1 MDTTGRDPLT
11 GLFDR
16 TQLIEQLNQAYLR
29 GGLGSE
35 LAALF
40 VDVDH
45 FKMVNDSLGHAVGD
59 TVLMTVAKRLV
70 SCLRPDDTVARL
82 GGDEFVAVVQ
92 GLSESEAVARAERIV
107 AAVSEPLHIDG
118 RELVLS
124 VSIGVAF
131 SGADACDPEQLLR
144 HADTAL
150 YEAKGNGRGRAQIF
164 NDQIQQRLVRR
175 LTLETELRAA
185 VRDGQLR
192 LHYQPQVDLVTGTVV
207 GAEALLRW
215 THPEFGA
222 VSPAEFIPVAE
233 DSGLIVPI
241 GRWVLE
247 QAISR
252 FRAWHTQH
260 RTAPRAI
267 TINISP
273 VQMRDTELVAFVEE
287 TLNRQE
293 VNPAVVCLELTE
305 SALMTGAAP
314 MLQTLTELRELGL
327 YLGIDDFGTG
337 HSSLARLRDLPVE
350 VIKLDQRFVRGLGT
364 RADDDAIVASV
375 MSLAHA
381 MGLHAVA
388 EGVEHRHQAEA
399 LVKLGCTTVQGFLFS
414 PARPEDE
421 LLELCGPRLF
431 PANSWRRRTG
441 AAVDSRRGAE
451 RRAKRGF
458 IDEFLDQMGVTAY
471 PPAGVAE

>member
-1 MDTTGRDPLT
+1 MYPAGRDSLT

-16 TQLIEQLNQAYLR
+16 TQLIELLNQAYLR
-29 GGLGSE
+29 DGLGAG
-35 LAALF
+35 LAAFF

-59 TVLMTVAKRLV
+59 TVLMTVGRRLI
-70 SCLRPDDTVARL
+70 SCLRPDDSVARL
-82 GGDEFVAVVQ
+82 GGDEFVAVVE
-92 GLSESEAVARAERIV
+92 GLSEEEAMAFAERIV
-107 AAVSEPLHIDG
+107 AAVSEPLQIDG

-124 VSIGVAF
+124 VSVGLAF
-131 SGADACDPEQLLR
+131 SGTDASDPEQLLR

-150 YEAKGNGRGRAQIF
+150 YEAKGNGRGRAQLF
-164 NDQIQQRLVRR
+164 NEQIQQRLVRR
-175 LTLETELRAA
+175 LMLETELRAA
-185 VRDGQLR
+185 LRDGQLR
-192 LHYQPQVDLVTGTVV
+192 LHYQPQIDLVTGTVV

-215 THPEFGA
+215 THPEFGEI
-222 VSPAEFIPVAE
+222 SPGEFIPVAE

-241 GRWVLE
+241 GRWVFE

-252 FRAWHTQH
+252 FRAWQDLH
-260 RTAPRAI
+260 RAAPRAI
-267 TINISP
+267 TINLSP
-273 VQMRDTELVAFVEE
+273 VQMRDTEFVPFVDE
-287 TLNRQE
+287 TLRRHE
-293 VNPAVVCLELTE
+293 VNPALVCLELTE
-305 SALMTGAAP
+305 SALMAGAAP

-327 YLGIDDFGTG
+327 YVGIDDFGTG

-350 VIKLDQRFVRGLGT
+350 VIKIDQQFIRGLGT
-364 RADDDAIVASV
+364 RADDDAIVESV

-414 PARPEDE
+414 AARPEDE

-431 PANSWRRRTG
+431 PASSWRRRTPASIDRRHG
-441 AAVDSRRGAE
+441 RERRG
-451 RRAKRGF
+451 KRGF
-458 IDEFLDQMGVTAY
+458 IDEFLDQMGVTAF
-471 PPAGVAE
+471 PAGASE

>member
-1 MDTTGRDPLT
+1 MYPAGRDSLT

-16 TQLIEQLNQAYLR
+16 TQLIELLNQAYLR
-29 GGLGSE
+29 DGLGAG
-35 LAALF
+35 LAAFF

-59 TVLMTVAKRLV
+59 TVLMTVGRRLI
-70 SCLRPDDTVARL
+70 SCLRPGDSVARL
-82 GGDEFVAVVQ
+82 GGDEFVAVVE
-92 GLSESEAVARAERIV
+92 GLSELEAMAFAERIV
-107 AAVSEPLHIDG
+107 SAVSEPLQIEG

-124 VSIGVAF
+124 VSVGLAF
-131 SGADACDPEQLLR
+131 SGTDASDPEQLLR

-150 YEAKGNGRGRAQIF
+150 YEAKGNGRGRAQLF
-164 NDQIQQRLVRR
+164 NEQMQQRLVRR
-175 LTLETELRAA
+175 LMLETELRAA
-185 VRDGQLR
+185 LRDGQLR
-192 LHYQPQVDLVTGTVV
+192 LHYQPQIDLVTGTVV

-215 THPEFGA
+215 THPEFGEI
-222 VSPAEFIPVAE
+222 SPGEFVPVAE

-241 GRWVLE
+241 GRWVFE

-252 FRAWHTQH
+252 FRSWQDLH
-260 RTAPRAI
+260 RAAPRAI
-267 TINISP
+267 TINLSP
-273 VQMRDTELVAFVEE
+273 VQMRDTEFVAFVDE
-287 TLNRQE
+287 TLRRHG
-293 VNPAVVCLELTE
+293 VNPALVCLELTE
-305 SALMTGAAP
+305 SALMAGAAP

-327 YLGIDDFGTG
+327 YVGIDDFGTG

-350 VIKLDQRFVRGLGT
+350 VIKIDQQFIRGLGT
-364 RADDDAIVASV
+364 RADDDAIVESV

-414 PARPEDE
+414 AAKPEDE

-431 PANSWRRRTG
+431 PASSWRRRTPASIDRRHG
-441 AAVDSRRGAE
+441 RERRG
-451 RRAKRGF
+451 KRGF
-458 IDEFLDQMGVTAY
+458 IDEFLDQMGVTAF
-471 PPAGVAE
+471 PAGVSE